1 MLALMNRYL
10 LLLREEKLL
19 RRLSLIQLIAY
30 FGAWF
35 SNVAIYTLLIQLEV
49 SATIIAMTAALH
61 FLPGVLQAPFSGVLI
76 DKIAPKRL
84 MALLMFFEIIA
95 TVPLMMVDSAELLW
109 LLFLLVFVRMGASSF
124 YFTLEMSLLPRILDD
139 EKLKLANEIH
149 SVIWSFS
156 YTFGM
161 AISGFVVY
169 LVGVKI
175 AFLLDALLF
184 MIALFLLAGAIFPA
198 KKSKESDGFFR
209 MFRGSFI
216 YLKNE
221 PHIKHLIFLHAFVGF
236 TAFDALVALIVER
249 YYAEVIAVALGIGLL
264 HALRAVGLVFGP
276 IVIGKWINNK
286 TLVYL
291 LLYQAASIIIWAM
304 ALENFYL
311 SLLASVFVGFSTT
324 TLWSYTYTLLQRH
337 TDRAYYGRV
346 VAYNDMMFLLTVALV
361 SLGIGYLVELGTPL
375 ATITMLLGSSFVLAA
390 LYFVWIKK
398 RFNIRETLLEDDKI
412 PPELEL

>member
-1 MLALMNRYL
+1 MNRYL
-10 LLLREEKLL
+10 NLLRKEPLL

-30 FGAWF
+30 FAAWF
-35 SNVAIYTLLIQLEV
+35 SNVAIYTLLIELDV
-49 SATIIAMTAALH
+49 SAGIIAMTAALH

-84 MALLMFFEIIA
+84 MALLMLMEIVA
-95 TVPLMMVDSAELLW
+95 TLPLMLVDDVSLLW
-109 LLFLLVFVRMGASSF
+109 LLFLLVFIRMGASSF

-169 LVGVKI
+169 LVGVKA

-184 MIALFLLAGAIFPA
+184 TIALFLLVTILFPQTRPE
-198 KKSKESDGFFR
+198 ESEGFFR
-209 MFRGSFI
+209 MFKNSFS

-236 TAFDALVALIVER
+236 TAFDALVALMVER
-249 YYAEVIAVALGIGLL
+249 YYAQAVAVALGIGLL
-264 HALRAVGLVFGP
+264 HSLRAVGLVFGP
-276 IVIGKWINNK
+276 ILIGKWINNR

-291 LLYQAASIIIWAM
+291 LLYQAVAIIIWA
-304 ALENFYL
+304 LVIENFYL
-311 SLLASVFVGFSTT
+311 SLLASVFVGFATT
-324 TLWSYTYTLLQRH
+324 TLWSYTYTLLQHH
-337 TDRAYYGRV
+337 TNKEYYGRI
-346 VAYNDMMFLLTVALV
+346 VAYNDMIFLLTVAVV
-361 SLGIGYLVELGTPL
+361 SLGIGYMVESGVQL
-375 ATITMLLGSSFVLAA
+375 ATITMLLGSSFLAAA
-390 LYFVWIKK
+390 LYFIWIKK
-398 RFNIRETLLEDDKI
+398 NYNIRETAFEDGKM

>member
-10 LLLREEKLL
+10 LLLREERLL

-49 SATIIAMTAALH
+49 SATIIAITAALH

-84 MALLMFFEIIA
+84 MALLMLLEIMA
-95 TVPLMMVDSAELLW
+95 TLPLMLVDSAGLLW

-124 YFTLEMSLLPRILDD
+124 YFTLEMSLLPRILDHQ
-139 EKLKLANEIH
+139 KLKLANEIH

-184 MIALFLLAGAIFPA
+184 MIALFLLAGALFPA
-198 KKSKESDGFFR
+198 KMAKESDGFFR
-209 MFRGSFI
+209 MFRGSFT

-249 YYAEVIAVALGIGLL
+249 YYAEVVAVALGIGLL

-291 LLYQAASIIIWAM
+291 LLYQAASIIIWA
-304 ALENFYL
+304 LVIENFYL
-311 SLLASVFVGFSTT
+311 SLVASVFVGFATT
-324 TLWSYTYTLLQRH
+324 TLWSYTYTLLQHH

-361 SLGIGYLVELGTPL
+361 SLAIGYLVELGTAL

-390 LYFVWIKK
+390 LYFIWIKK
-398 RFNIRETLLEDDKI
+398 RYNIRETVLEDDKI
-412 PPELEL
+412 SPELEL

>member
-10 LLLREEKLL
+10 LLLREERLL

-49 SATIIAMTAALH
+49 SASVIAMTAALH

-76 DKIAPKRL
+76 DKIEPKRL
-84 MALLMFFEIIA
+84 MALLMLLEIMA
-95 TVPLMMVDSAELLW
+95 TLPLMLVDSAGLLW

-124 YFTLEMSLLPRILDD
+124 YFTLEMSLLPRILGD

-184 MIALFLLAGAIFPA
+184 MIALFLLAGALFPA
-198 KKSKESDGFFR
+198 KKSEKSDGFFR
-209 MFRGSFI
+209 MFRGSFT
-216 YLKNE
+216 YLRNE

-249 YYAEVIAVALGIGLL
+249 YYAEVVAVALGIGLL

-276 IVIGKWINNK
+276 IFIGKWINNK
-286 TLVYL
+286 RLVYL
-291 LLYQAASIIIWAM
+291 LLYQAASIIIWA
-304 ALENFYL
+304 LVIENFYL
-311 SLLASVFVGFSTT
+311 SLVASVFVGFATT
-324 TLWSYTYTLLQRH
+324 TLWSYSYTLLQHH

-361 SLGIGYLVELGTPL
+361 SLGIGYLVELGTAL
-375 ATITMLLGSSFVLAA
+375 ATITMLLGSSFVLAS
-390 LYFVWIKK
+390 LYFIWIKK
-398 RFNIRETLLEDDKI
+398 RYNIRETVLEDDKI